1 MEIFKKNRAT
11 IENIMADTLRA
22 IQSRYAQSNQMFTVA
37 SAWGQILYVLQNL
50 SQFILFFIEDSIT
63 ELNINEASRE
73 SSIYGLAALAGHN
86 ATRATSA
93 RGTVELVW
101 NGKDTSEVGGGA
113 ILIPNKASM
122 VFVNG
127 GSKYFLNISQDNIRL
142 NLNKTSK
149 ITAQIVQGILR
160 TATFTGDGTKLQSF
174 SVSERSTSS
183 IENFEVTVKV
193 NGEVWKVYSSLYD
206 IPYNTKGVI
215 IKTGISPGIDIFFG
229 NGRMGMVPPEG
240 SIITV
245 DYVETL
251 GYSGNINSTD
261 PGLIKMEFES
271 EGSDVFGYSVDLND
285 FISINVTVP
294 PQLGANQESIAVTRL
309 IAPKTSRAYVLANPD
324 SYITFFEK
332 YGTFSIIEAFSTFDD
347 QYLDDDNVVY
357 VLLVPD
363 VTLKMKSNENYF
375 NLKKSDFVLS
385 EYQKTRA
392 LEVIEE
398 SGQKIV
404 TTVVNIID
412 PKISRY
418 VVNVVISVF
427 EGYDPET
434 IKNTIVDLFSDYFLT
449 IRRRDKIPR
458 SDLIALIEG
467 IPGVDSVMVFF
478 MSEKNENYQRSVA
491 SLAST
496 DPRRKILQGLDQF
509 GDIVMEKDEVVII
522 SGGWTD
528 SNDVYYDTGA
538 DLNKLSSVN
547 IDVSSMVPVTY
558 NTQVNMINKS
568 NIKSNNVNTNS

>member
-86 ATRATSA
+86 PTRATSA

-113 ILIPNKASM
+113 ILIPNKSSI

-127 GSKYFLNISQDNIRL
+127 GSKYFLNLSQDYVRF
-142 NLNKTSK
+142 NLNKTTK

-160 TATFTGDGTKLQSF
+160 TATFTGDGTNLQSF

-206 IPYNTKGVI
+206 IPYNAKGVI
-215 IKTGISPGIDIFFG
+215 VKTGISPGIDIFFG
-229 NGRMGMVPPEG
+229 NVRMGMPPPEG

-271 EGSDVFGYSVDLND
+271 EGTDVFGYSVDLND
-285 FISINVTVP
+285 FITVNVKTP
-294 PQLGANQESIAVTRL
+294 PQLGSNQESIALTRL

-385 EYQKTRA
+385 EYQKNRA

-404 TTVVNIID
+404 TTVVKIID

-434 IKNTIVDLFSDYFLT
+434 IKSTIVDLFSDYFLT

-458 SDLIALIEG
+458 SDLIALIESV
-467 IPGVDSVMVFF
+467 PGVDSVMVFF

-491 SLAST
+491 SLPAN
-496 DPRRKILQGLDQF
+496 DPRKKMLQGLDQF

-547 IDVSSMVPVTY
+547 IDVSTMVPVTY